1 MRVQRGKETKLKKK
15 LISGSETVKKVD
27 YIFCFYYGIAI
38 ECISLL
44 FKITSD
50 HIPKHIVQTWVFQ
63 QQFPNNLILN
73 SVTKH
78 IFSNFRH

>member
-1 MRVQRGKETKLKKK
+1 MKVQRGEETKLKK
-15 LISGSETVKKVD
+15 IWSVGSSTVKKVD
-27 YIFCFYYGIAI
+27 YKVQFYYEIAI
-38 ECISLL
+38 ENISLL
-44 FKITSD
+44 FKITSN

-78 IFSNFRH
+78 IFPNFGH

>member
-15 LISGSETVKKVD
+15 LINGSETVKKVD

-44 FKITSD
+44 FKITSG
-50 HIPKHIVQTWVFQ
+50 HIPKHIV
-63 QQFPNNLILN
+63 
-73 SVTKH
+73 
-78 IFSNFRH
+78 